1 MGFFKLIT
9 IAGTSVLLQEL
20 VFKMLKLLNE
30 QICVILINKIN
41 QHYCFT
47 TVCDMCVWWLLHYFW
62 RSATKMIDLNDC
74 NTRVFVFCKN

>member
-9 IAGTSVLLQEL
+9 IAGTLVLLQEL

-41 QHYCFT
+41 RHYCFDIQFY
-47 TVCDMCVWWLLHYFW
+47 DMGV
-62 RSATKMIDLNDC
+62 
-74 NTRVFVFCKN
+74 